1 MPSEDAKAEGRER
14 EREREESRSDEE
26 TLRTRLQGAISEAL
40 KRALYAGIGAVFTT
54 EEGVRKMVSDFS
66 LPKDVA
72 NYLITQAQGTKNEL
86 FRVVAS
92 ELRGWLDKIDIQ
104 RELTRMLTMVS
115 VEVKTEIRFI
125 PNDQALVKPEV
136 KRKVSIKRAARKP
149 DQAPDEVAEEPAN
162 GAEDTPTSSSSSRD

>member
-1 MPSEDAKAEGRER
+1 MPSEDAKAEVRER
-14 EREREESRSDEE
+14 ASEREETRSDEE
-26 TLRTRLQGAISEAL
+26 TFRTRLQGAIPDAL
-40 KRALYAGIGAVFTT
+40 KRAFYAGIGAVFTT

-72 NYLITQAQGTKNEL
+72 SYLITQAQGTKNEL

-92 ELRGWLDKIDIQ
+92 ELRGWLEKIDIQ

-125 PNDQALVKPEV
+125 PNDQALVKPDI
-136 KRKVSIKRAARKP
+136 KRKVSVKRARRP
-149 DQAPDEVAEEPAN
+149 DQDADENGDEPAD
-162 GAEDTPTSSSSSRD
+162 GAEGTPTSSSSSRG